1 MKNSRSD
8 DNASYMTQPS
18 PLPMPIRKPNT
29 RLHRS
34 ESSPSMKPQRFHGH
48 PERSRSPNIV
58 PALDVPGILG
68 HCDRAQSSPM
78 APTVSNV
85 QQYLGHRN
93 RTSSPDVVSYYAEV
107 EDSPGSSTNH
117 RGRQQAN
124 NDSAHIGH
132 RERIHQSRSPVRK
145 LPETYSSSR
154 GRHLA
159 SSPTKALD
167 DVFER
172 EEAGASPES
181 KTNNPFLQC
190 LYIIE
195 TIKKAFFGHC
205 RFC

>member
-1 MKNSRSD
+1 MKNSRSNG
-8 DNASYMTQPS
+8 NASYMTQPS
-18 PLPMPIRKPNT
+18 PLPMPLPKPNT

-34 ESSPSMKPQRFHGH
+34 ESSPSMNPQRFPGH
-48 PERSRSPNIV
+48 PERRRGPNIV
-58 PALDVPGILG
+58 PALNVPGCLP
-68 HCDRAQSSPM
+68 HCDRAQSPPM
-78 APTVSNV
+78 APTVNNV
-85 QQYLGHRN
+85 QRYLGHRN
-93 RTSSPDVVSYYAEV
+93 RTPSPDVVSYYAEV
-107 EDSPGSSTNH
+107 EDFSGSSTDR

-132 RERIHQSRSPVRK
+132 RERIYQSRFRARK
-145 LPETYSSSR
+145 MPETYSPSR

-172 EEAGASPES
+172 EEAGASLES

-190 LYIIE
+190 LYIIGS
-195 TIKKAFFGHC
+195 IKKAFFGHC